1 MEKWGKE
8 EGKPKPRPAECGLGS
23 VLQRVLK
30 VMCITPA
37 SSPSEARELGYLYP
51 VPSSHCSW

>member
-8 EGKPKPRPAECGLGS
+8 EGKLKPRPEECGLRS
-23 VLQRVLK
+23 VLQRVLE

-37 SSPSEARELGYLYP
+37 SSPPEARELGYLYP
-51 VPSSHCSW
+51 VPSSQCSC